1 MLQLFICQVI
11 HRDKITSALLFFA
24 KFLKDLTQTAK
35 SLSVGCVFTRLGIS
49 ELNTKAAMPCYY
61 TAFGFSL
68 RACSLTLSLHRV
80 SLLRKASSLR
90 FNCVTGELNQNP
102 RCARF
107 SVTDVF
113 MFKKLQF
120 NCDNLLNE

>member
-49 ELNTKAAMPCYY
+49 ELNTKSSYAMLLH
-61 TAFGFSL
+61 SL
-68 RACSLTLSLHRV
+68 WIFPKSMLIYPKPA
-80 SLLRKASSLR
+80 
-90 FNCVTGELNQNP
+90 
-102 RCARF
+102 
-107 SVTDVF
+107 
-113 MFKKLQF
+113 
-120 NCDNLLNE
+120 